1 MPRRRV
7 ARVPRLQ
14 RVLVDHVPTQRWR
27 LPLARSQVGI
37 PQAAGRWR
45 ERVIQQRLLLNPR
58 PGLQRSLRRF
68 PTALQ
73 RSRRL
78 RSIPPRSRADHFA
91 SGYRKTA
98 AAVPMPARRS
108 SAGRPP
114 TGPHV
119 PRSIVSTMEKLSFAS
134 LPVWSLYAH
143 SGRCRPAAA
152 PPKWVP
158 TAATLELGPRY
169 DSLAQLAAGS
179 RPLSKEGGRPES
191 KVRLEVGSCA
201 ALPLC
206 AVAVV

>member
-114 TGPHV
+114 TGSHV
-119 PRSIVSTMEKLSFAS
+119 PRSIVATMEKLSFAS

-152 PPKWVP
+152 PPKWVR
-158 TAATLELGPRY
+158 TRRPRSSSGRGTTPWPN
-169 DSLAQLAAGS
+169 SLPGVGLSLKRGVGLSRRCAWRLALVPHYPS
-179 RPLSKEGGRPES
+179 VLLR
-191 KVRLEVGSCA
+191 
-201 ALPLC
+201 
-206 AVAVV
+206 